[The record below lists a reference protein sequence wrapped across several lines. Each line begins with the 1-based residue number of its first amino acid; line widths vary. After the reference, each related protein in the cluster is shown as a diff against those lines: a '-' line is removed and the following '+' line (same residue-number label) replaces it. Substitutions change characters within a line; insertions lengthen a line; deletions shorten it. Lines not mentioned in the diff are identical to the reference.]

1 MVDGNK
7 GKTMAGT
14 AALIVAAGR
23 GHRYGAGQP
32 KQYLP
37 LAGRALLYHSARAF
51 TEHPSVD
58 AVRVIIHG
66 DDRALYDDAVAGL
79 TLLDPV
85 PGGEERQESARLGLE
100 SLQNLAPER
109 VLIHDAARP
118 AVDSG
123 TIDRVIGAL
132 DSLPGAIPALAVSDT
147 LKRGAGDLIEGTVER
162 AGLWRAQTPQGFR
175 YSEIL
180 EAHRAA
186 QGQALTDDAAV
197 AEAAGL
203 AVGLVAGAES
213 NVKVTTDGDLA
224 RLERLLT
231 GILVSRTGMGLDVH
245 AFGPGDHV
253 ILCGHRIDHDR
264 GLIGHSDADVGLHAL
279 VDAVLGA
286 IGGGDIG
293 THFPPSDPQWKGV
306 DSIVF
311 ALGARKMVAEAGGV
325 IDHLDVTIACE
336 APKVGPHR
344 AAMTARVAE
353 AFGVA
358 PNQVNVKAT
367 TTERLGFIGRGE
379 GIAAMAVATLRLPA

>member
-1 MVDGNK
+1 MV
-7 GKTMAGT
+7 GT
-14 AALIVAAGR
+14 VALIVAAGR
-23 GHRYGAGQP
+23 GHRFGAEQP

-37 LAGRALLYHSARAF
+37 LAGRALLYHSTRAF
-51 TEHPSVD
+51 TEHPAVD

-66 DDRALYDDAVAGL
+66 DDRALYEDAIAGL
-79 TLLDPV
+79 NLLDPT
-85 PGGEERQESARLGLE
+85 PGGVERQDSARLGLE
-100 SLQNLAPER
+100 SLQDIAPER

-123 TIDRVIGAL
+123 VIDRVLGAL

-147 LKRGAGDLIEGTVER
+147 LKRGDNDLVEDTVER

-175 YSEIL
+175 YGDIL
-180 EAHRAA
+180 AAHRAA
-186 QGQALTDDAAV
+186 QGKALTDDAAV

-213 NVKVTTDGDLA
+213 NVKVTTDGDLT
-224 RLERLLT
+224 RLERLFSR
-231 GILVSRTGMGLDVH
+231 ILVSRTGMGFDVH

-253 ILCGHRIDHDR
+253 TLCGHKIEHDR

-279 VDAVLGA
+279 IDAVLGA
-286 IGGGDIG
+286 VGGGDIG

-306 DSIVF
+306 DSVVF
-311 ALGARKMVAEAGGV
+311 ATGARKMVAEAGGI

-344 AAMTARVAE
+344 AAMTARIAE
-353 AFGVA
+353 AFGVG
-358 PNQVNVKAT
+358 PGQVNVKAT
-367 TTERLGFIGRGE
+367 TTERLGFVGRGE

>member
-1 MVDGNK
+1 
-7 GKTMAGT
+7 MAGT

-23 GHRYGAGQP
+23 GHRFGAEQP

-66 DDRALYDDAVAGL
+66 DDRALYDQAVAGL
-79 TLLDPV
+79 DLLEPA
-85 PGGEERQESARLGLE
+85 PGGDERQDSARLGLE
-100 SLQNLAPER
+100 SLQDLAPDR

-118 AVDSG
+118 AVDDG
-123 TIDRVIGAL
+123 VIDRVLGAL
-132 DSLPGAIPALAVSDT
+132 DQRRGAIPALAVSDT
-147 LKRGAGDLIEGTVER
+147 LKRGGDGMIEGTVER

-175 YSEIL
+175 YGDIL
-180 EAHRAA
+180 DAHRAA

-203 AVGLVAGAES
+203 AVALVPGAES
-213 NVKVTTDGDLA
+213 NVKVTTNGDLA
-224 RLERLLT
+224 RLERVFA
-231 GILVSRTGMGLDVH
+231 GVLVSRTGMGLDVH

-253 ILCGHRIDHDR
+253 ILCGHEIAHDR
-264 GLIGHSDADVGLHAL
+264 GLVGHSDADVGLHAL

-286 IGGGDIG
+286 MGAGDIG
-293 THFPPSDPQWKGV
+293 HHFPPSDPQWKGA
-306 DSIVF
+306 DSMVF
-311 ALGARKMVAEAGGV
+311 ATGARKLVAEAGGV

-344 AAMTARVAE
+344 AAMTARIAE
-353 AFGVA
+353 AFGVETR
-358 PNQVNVKAT
+358 QVNVKAT
-367 TTERLGFIGRGE
+367 TTERLGFVGRGE
-379 GIAAMAVATLRLPA
+379 GIAAMAVATLRLPV